1 MMHWGWLFIPVL
13 GLSMAVGS
21 LPISGGTWDN
31 ATLGEGLAYLQGL
44 TWARTDAGRTV
55 IVGHGDRAFAQLH
68 TLHVGDRVAL
78 MMDGVEV
85 INMVVYDMYWTTVD
99 DVSLMT
105 TPTDE
110 WELVLS
116 TCSADES
123 HRLIVRIRTV
133 D

>member
-1 MMHWGWLFIPVL
+1 MHWGWLFIPVL

-68 TLHVGDRVAL
+68 TLHVGDQIGL
-78 MMDGVEV
+78 LMDGYDTITLEV
-85 INMVVYDMYWTTVD
+85 VAMEWVTPD
-99 DVSLMT
+99 DVSIVT
-105 TPTDE
+105 QPTSE
-110 WELVLS
+110 WELVLI
-116 TCSADES
+116 TCSSDES
-123 HRLIVRIRTV
+123 HRLIVRARPIK
-133 D
+133 